1 MNQKTRHEMI
11 FCYQYS
17 NPLSGRIGIG
27 MDVLHYGLESP
38 LKYTINSRLNFGYWL
53 GMAGNHRSSTLGRM
67 EAIDSIN
74 LHAAFILE
82 KHNLCGSFFWFT
94 RFSAIK
100 NLHFTELM
108 ICNRQ

>member
-1 MNQKTRHEMI
+1 MARD
-11 FCYQYS
+11 
-17 NPLSGRIGIG
+17 GR
-27 MDVLHYGLESP
+27 ESP
-38 LKYTINSRLNFGYWL
+38 LKYTSSLVVPVGIGLGMAGNHRSSTLASARYRVFAWL